1 MKNPPSFAA
10 LLLLLLLLAASDAC
24 KPKSTE
30 PKKPPA
36 SVEGD
41 DASDGDDGGV
51 ERRDQDGSEEEDN
64 SPDETEEDASP
75 DDDSEDF
82 DLICDGHVVP
92 NRTKGLPHV
101 VIIGARKGGTR
112 ALLEFLKIH
121 PLVRSAGPEVH
132 FFDDHYEKGE
142 RWYVNQVINI
152 KLIFLPFFRMI
163 QL

>member
-1 MKNPPSFAA
+1 MKNPPSFAV
-10 LLLLLLLLAASDAC
+10 LLFLLLLLLLAASDAC

-30 PKKPPA
+30 PKKPAP
-36 SVEGD
+36 VEED
-41 DASDGDDGGV
+41 DASGDGGV

-132 FFDDHYEKGE
+132 YFDDHYEKGE
-142 RWYVNQVINI
+142 RWYINQVII
-152 KLIFLPFFRMI
+152 ERGFFHHSFE
-163 QL
+163 